1 MGGASTGG
9 SASGAGG
16 QTGGQGGGA
25 GSGGGGGDL
34 PVFIELVAD
43 GYVAS
48 AASAVSGD
56 GTYVAGQ
63 ATLMGG
69 YIDAI
74 RWTNETAEQL
84 GTDVGWVAAY
94 GKGISDDGSIV
105 VGYVD
110 TRAAALAFRWE
121 GSMMELPPLVRGS
134 DFSQALGLS
143 GDGNVAIGTSRAAN
157 GEPAPVLWVGGG
169 VQQLELLDGHGTATP
184 TAADYDASVVFG
196 TGISTESFENEAVRW
211 PASGVAS
218 LGIKKS
224 EVLAA
229 SSDGRYAVGGWVAA
243 GMLGPLYRTA
253 FRWSAGGVDDLP
265 PSAEGD
271 VDCLAHAVSG
281 DGAIV
286 AGDCVEGVTV
296 THHWFLWS
304 EARGVVALDQVL
316 LELDVD
322 TSRYG
327 GFTITDISSDGTAII
342 GNTSRNGVNM
352 GYRALID
359 GVFP

>member
-1 MGGASTGG
+1 
-9 SASGAGG
+9 
-16 QTGGQGGGA
+16 
-25 GSGGGGGDL
+25 
-34 PVFIELVAD
+34 
-43 GYVAS
+43 
-48 AASAVSGD
+48 VSGD

-74 RWTNETAEQL
+74 RWTNEIAEQL
-84 GTDVGWVAAY
+84 GTDVGWVGAY

-105 VGYVD
+105 VGHVD
-110 TRAAALAFRWE
+110 TRAAALAFRWG

-134 DFSQALGLS
+134 DYSQAIGLS
-143 GDGNVAIGTSRAAN
+143 GDGSVAIGTSRATN
-157 GEPAPVLWVGGG
+157 GEPAPVVWVGDG

-184 TAADYDASVVFG
+184 TASDYDASVVFG
-196 TGISTESFENEAVRW
+196 TGITTGTFENEAVRW

-218 LGIKKS
+218 LGIKRS
-224 EVLAA
+224 EVFAA
-229 SSDGRYAVGGWVAA
+229 SSDGRYAVGAYLETAMPGR
-243 GMLGPLYRTA
+243 PLRTA
-253 FRWSAGGVDDLP
+253 FRWSAGAVDYLP
-265 PSAEGD
+265 VSADGD
-271 VDCLAHAVSG
+271 VDCVAHAVSG

-286 AGDCVEGVTV
+286 AGNCTEATASE
-296 THHWFLWS
+296 HWFLWS
-304 EARGVVALDQVL
+304 ETRGVVELEQVL

-327 GFTITDISSDGTAII
+327 SFTITDISSDGTAII
-342 GNTSRNGVNM
+342 GNTTRNGVSM